1 MLPVLAGPGGGEVW
15 VQGGGLL
22 APRVAALQRRH
33 EQRAEGRAE
42 LAAVIMIR
50 SGMIWMAL
58 MATVRVIIVVDH
70 YALAQS
76 VPKCQ
81 ISRFQPTP
89 KMIAPCSCAQTTRLH
104 KQHSTAS
111 TAQPD

>member
-42 LAAVIMIR
+42 LAAVIMIG
-50 SGMIWMAL
+50 SGMI
-58 MATVRVIIVVDH
+58 
-70 YALAQS
+70 
-76 VPKCQ
+76 
-81 ISRFQPTP
+81 
-89 KMIAPCSCAQTTRLH
+89 
-104 KQHSTAS
+104 
-111 TAQPD
+111 

>member
-42 LAAVIMIR
+42 LAAVIMIVG
-50 SGMIWMAL
+50 SGMMWMAL
-58 MATVRVIIVVDH
+58 VVDT
-70 YALAQS
+70 LSKSQS
-76 VPKCQ
+76 
-81 ISRFQPTP
+81 
-89 KMIAPCSCAQTTRLH
+89 
-104 KQHSTAS
+104 
-111 TAQPD
+111 

>member
-1 MLPVLAGPGGGEVW
+1 MLPVLAGAGGGEVW

-50 SGMIWMAL
+50 SGMI
-58 MATVRVIIVVDH
+58 
-70 YALAQS
+70 
-76 VPKCQ
+76 
-81 ISRFQPTP
+81 
-89 KMIAPCSCAQTTRLH
+89 
-104 KQHSTAS
+104 
-111 TAQPD
+111 

>member
-1 MLPVLAGPGGGEVW
+1 MVTIVIVQLETSRRFVASSSLQVLPVLAGPGGGEVW

-50 SGMIWMAL
+50 SGMI
-58 MATVRVIIVVDH
+58 
-70 YALAQS
+70 
-76 VPKCQ
+76 
-81 ISRFQPTP
+81 
-89 KMIAPCSCAQTTRLH
+89 
-104 KQHSTAS
+104 
-111 TAQPD
+111 

>member
-1 MLPVLAGPGGGEVW
+1 MGGTGQQINRANWTKERLAAFRKYLGGDTDATFRGRKKNGDFYKKALKVGTLIDYYKPLTFSFRKGGVW

-50 SGMIWMAL
+50 SGMI
-58 MATVRVIIVVDH
+58 
-70 YALAQS
+70 
-76 VPKCQ
+76 
-81 ISRFQPTP
+81 
-89 KMIAPCSCAQTTRLH
+89 
-104 KQHSTAS
+104 
-111 TAQPD
+111 

>member
-50 SGMIWMAL
+50 SGMMWMAL
-58 MATVRVIIVVDH
+58 VDT
-70 YALAQS
+70 LS
-76 VPKCQ
+76 K
-81 ISRFQPTP
+81 SLN
-89 KMIAPCSCAQTTRLH
+89 RLH
-104 KQHSTAS
+104 LSSCT
-111 TAQPD
+111 TYRTV

>member
-1 MLPVLAGPGGGEVW
+1 MIVKLETSRRFVGSSSLQVLSEVLPVLAGPGGGEVW

-50 SGMIWMAL
+50 SG
-58 MATVRVIIVVDH
+58 
-70 YALAQS
+70 
-76 VPKCQ
+76 
-81 ISRFQPTP
+81 
-89 KMIAPCSCAQTTRLH
+89 
-104 KQHSTAS
+104 
-111 TAQPD
+111 

>member
-1 MLPVLAGPGGGEVW
+1 MKALVGAFSKEKEPSQCTVKSPRRFVGSSSFQVLSEVLPVLAGPGGGEVW

-50 SGMIWMAL
+50 SG
-58 MATVRVIIVVDH
+58 
-70 YALAQS
+70 
-76 VPKCQ
+76 
-81 ISRFQPTP
+81 
-89 KMIAPCSCAQTTRLH
+89 
-104 KQHSTAS
+104 
-111 TAQPD
+111 